1 MPRLMKIQ
9 PLTTQAQ
16 LGDDSEDMADLIQSL
31 QGQWEDD
38 VGLNIKVTGNEVD
51 TLMNNLFVACCS
63 LSVVAVWMLVVGCC
77 LLVVACWLL
86 LVGCCGCHCGCC
98 LFLLLFFLL
107 AHLLLRG
114 PHTHE

>member
-9 PLTTQAQ
+9 PLATQAQ

-86 LVGCCGCHCGCC
+86 RLSLWLLPFFVVVLLVGTPPPSWPSHS
-98 LFLLLFFLL
+98 
-107 AHLLLRG
+107 
-114 PHTHE
+114 